1 MFRVSFGSRI
11 TLQRKVRKM
20 RGTDNDQQAM
30 FSYVSLESR
39 VPEDHPLRTI
49 RRMVDRI
56 LAGLSGELT
65 SMYSHTGRPSIAP
78 ERLLR
83 ALLLQ
88 VLYTIR
94 SERMLMEQLDY
105 NMLFRWFVGLSM
117 DDVVWDHSTFTKNRD
132 RFLESDLAGAFF
144 SAVVSQAKEAGLLSD
159 EHFTVDGTLIDAWAS
174 MKSFRPKDDS
184 YDSSSEG
191 GHNRSVDFHGEKRRN
206 DTHESTTDP
215 DARLYRKGKGKESRL
230 VFMGHALMENRNG
243 LVVDTRL
250 TLATGKAER
259 EAALAMVSNLSVR
272 KRLTLGADKGYDTRD
287 FVGDLRRLNVTPHVA
302 QNNKRRRSAIDNRT
316 IRHAGYA
323 VSQRMRKRVEEIFGW
338 IKTVGNL
345 RKTRHRG
352 RQRVDWMF
360 AFTAAA
366 YNLVRMRT
374 LLKGSVP

>member
-1 MFRVSFGSRI
+1 
-11 TLQRKVRKM
+11 M
-20 RGTDNDQQAM
+20 RGIDNDQQAM

-56 LAGLSGELT
+56 LAGLSDELT

-174 MKSFRPKDDS
+174 MKSFRPKDDN

-191 GHNRSVDFHGEKRRN
+191 GPNRSVDFHGEKRRN

-316 IRHAGYA
+316 VRHAGYA

>member
-1 MFRVSFGSRI
+1 
-11 TLQRKVRKM
+11 M
-20 RGTDNDQQAM
+20 RGNDNDQQAM

-39 VPEDHPLRTI
+39 VPEDHPLRSI
-49 RRMVDRI
+49 RRMVDQV
-56 LAGLSGELT
+56 LSGLT
-65 SMYSHTGRPSIAP
+65 KEFAAMYSRTGRPSIAP

-83 ALLLQ
+83 ALILQ

-144 SAVVSQAKEAGLLSD
+144 SGVISQAEEAGLLSD

-174 MKSFRPKDDS
+174 MKSFRLKEVGN
-184 YDSSSEG
+184 DSSSGG
-191 GHNRSVDFHGEKRRN
+191 GHNESVDFHGEKRRN

-215 DARLYRKGKGKESRL
+215 DARLYRKGRGKESRL
-230 VFMGHALMENRNG
+230 AFMGHALMENRNG

-250 TLATGKAER
+250 TLATGVAER
-259 EAALAMVSNLSVR
+259 EAALEMVSALSGR
-272 KRLTLGADKGYDTRD
+272 KRLTLGTDKGYDTVD
-287 FVGDLRRLNVTPHVA
+287 FVDALRELKVTPHVA
-302 QNNKRRRSAIDNRT
+302 QNNKRRRSAIDDRT
-316 IRHAGYA
+316 VRHAGYA

-352 RQRVDWMF
+352 LERVDWMF

-374 LLKGSVP
+374 LLADAGP

>member
-1 MFRVSFGSRI
+1 MV
-11 TLQRKVRKM
+11 
-20 RGTDNDQQAM
+20 DQVLSGLTNEFQAM
-30 FSYVSLESR
+30 YSR
-39 VPEDHPLRTI
+39 
-49 RRMVDRI
+49 
-56 LAGLSGELT
+56 
-65 SMYSHTGRPSIAP
+65 TGRPSIAP

-94 SERMLMEQLDY
+94 SERMLIEQLDY

-117 DDVVWDHSTFTKNRD
+117 DDAVWDHSTFTKNRD
-132 RFLESDLAGAFF
+132 RFLQSDLAEAFF
-144 SAVVSQAKEAGLLSD
+144 SGVVSQAEEAGLLSD

-174 MKSFRPKDDS
+174 LKSFRPKGDGHDS
-184 YDSSSEG
+184 FSGG
-191 GHNRSVDFHGEKRRN
+191 GHNESVGFHGEKRCN

-215 DARLYRKGKGKESRL
+215 DARLYRKGQGKESRL

-250 TLATGKAER
+250 TLATGVAER
-259 EAALAMVSNLSVR
+259 EAAFEMVSGR
-272 KRLTLGADKGYDTRD
+272 AGCKRLTLGGDKGYDTKD
-287 FVGDLRRLNVTPHVA
+287 FIDDLRPLNVTPHVA

-316 IRHAGYA
+316 VRHDGYA

-352 RQRVDWMF
+352 LERVDWVF
-360 AFTAAA
+360 AFTSAA

-374 LLKGSVP
+374 LLADAGP

>member
-1 MFRVSFGSRI
+1 
-11 TLQRKVRKM
+11 M
-20 RGTDNDQQAM
+20 RGNDIHQQAM

-39 VPEDHPLRTI
+39 VPEDHPLRSI
-49 RRMVDRI
+49 RRLVDQV
-56 LAGLSGELT
+56 LSGLSEGFT
-65 SMYSHTGRPSIAP
+65 AMYSRTGRPSIAP

-83 ALLLQ
+83 TLLLQ

-94 SERMLMEQLDY
+94 SERLLMEQLDY
-105 NMLFRWFVGLSM
+105 NLLFRWFVGMTM

-144 SAVVSQAKEAGLLSD
+144 SAVVFRAGEAGLLSD

-174 MKSFRPKDDS
+174 LKSFRSKDDGGG
-184 YDSSSEG
+184 DCD
-191 GHNRSVDFHGEKRRN
+191 GHNCPVDFHGKHRRN
-206 DTHESTTDP
+206 ETHESPTDP

-230 VFMGHALMENRNG
+230 SFMGHALMENRHG

-250 TLATGKAER
+250 TLATGTAER
-259 EAALAMVSNLSVR
+259 EAALEMVSGVSGR
-272 KRLTLGADKGYDTRD
+272 KRITLGADKGYDTAD
-287 FVGDLRRLNVTPHVA
+287 FVDSLRQLDVTPHVA
-302 QNNKRRRSAIDNRT
+302 QNDTRRRSAVDRRT
-316 IRHAGYA
+316 VRHPGYA

-352 RQRVDWMF
+352 LARVDWMF
-360 AFTAAA
+360 TFTAAV

-374 LLKGSVP
+374 LLEASIP

>member
-1 MFRVSFGSRI
+1 
-11 TLQRKVRKM
+11 
-20 RGTDNDQQAM
+20 
-30 FSYVSLESR
+30 
-39 VPEDHPLRTI
+39 
-49 RRMVDRI
+49 
-56 LAGLSGELT
+56 
-65 SMYSHTGRPSIAP
+65 MYSRTGRPSIAP

-83 ALLLQ
+83 ALILQ

-144 SAVVSQAKEAGLLSD
+144 SGVISQAEEAGLLSD

-174 MKSFRPKDDS
+174 MKSFRPKEVGN
-184 YDSSSEG
+184 DSSSGG
-191 GHNRSVDFHGEKRRN
+191 GHNESVDFHGEKRRN

-215 DARLYRKGKGKESRL
+215 DARLYRKGGGKESRL
-230 VFMGHALMENRNG
+230 AFMGHALMENRNG

-250 TLATGKAER
+250 TLATGVAER
-259 EAALAMVSNLSVR
+259 EAALEMVSALPGR
-272 KRLTLGADKGYDTRD
+272 KRLTLGADKGYDTVD
-287 FVGDLRRLNVTPHVA
+287 FVDALKELKVTPHVA
-302 QNNKRRRSAIDNRT
+302 QNNKRRRSAIDDRT
-316 IRHAGYA
+316 VRHAGYA

-352 RQRVDWMF
+352 LERVDWMF

-374 LLKGSVP
+374 LLADASP

>member
-1 MFRVSFGSRI
+1 
-11 TLQRKVRKM
+11 M
-20 RGTDNDQQAM
+20 RGIDDDQQAM

-144 SAVVSQAKEAGLLSD
+144 SGVVSQAAEAGLLSD

-174 MKSFRPKDDS
+174 MKSFRPKDDGH
-184 YDSSSEG
+184 DSSFEG
-191 GHNRSVDFHGEKRRN
+191 VHNRSVDFHGEKRRN

-230 VFMGHALMENRNG
+230 AFMGHALMENRNG

-250 TLATGKAER
+250 TLATGRAER
-259 EAALAMVSNLSVR
+259 EAALEMVSGLTDR
-272 KRLTLGADKGYDTRD
+272 KRLTLGADKGYDAGD
-287 FVGDLRRLNVTPHVA
+287 FVNNLRQLNVTPHVA
-302 QNNKRRRSAIDNRT
+302 QNNKRRRSAIDDRT
-316 IRHAGYA
+316 VRHAGYA

-352 RQRVDWMF
+352 RRRVDWMF

>member
-1 MFRVSFGSRI
+1 
-11 TLQRKVRKM
+11 M
-20 RGTDNDQQAM
+20 RGNDNDQQAM

-39 VPEDHPLRTI
+39 VPEDHPLRSI
-49 RRMVDRI
+49 RRMVDQV
-56 LAGLSGELT
+56 LSGLT
-65 SMYSHTGRPSIAP
+65 KEFAVMYSRTGRPSIAP

-83 ALLLQ
+83 ALILQ

-144 SAVVSQAKEAGLLSD
+144 SGVISQAEETGLLSD
-159 EHFTVDGTLIDAWAS
+159 EHFTIDGTLIDAWAS
-174 MKSFRPKDDS
+174 MKSFRPKDGGN
-184 YDSSSEG
+184 DSSSG
-191 GHNRSVDFHGEKRRN
+191 SDHNRSVDFHGEKRRN

-230 VFMGHALMENRNG
+230 AFMGHVLMENRNG

-250 TLATGKAER
+250 TLATGVAER
-259 EAALAMVSNLSVR
+259 EAALEMVSALSGR
-272 KRLTLGADKGYDTRD
+272 KRLTLGGDKGYDTSD
-287 FVGDLRRLNVTPHVA
+287 FVDALRELNVTPHVA
-302 QNNKRRRSAIDNRT
+302 QNNKRRRSAIDDRT
-316 IRHAGYA
+316 VRHPGYA
-323 VSQRMRKRVEEIFGW
+323 VSQRIRKRVEEIFGW

-352 RQRVDWMF
+352 LERVDWMF

-374 LLKGSVP
+374 LLADAGP